1 MKKPQPA
8 RSHLPEPSD
17 LQRAQRREIVL
28 MITSE
33 DMSLRLKRLKQEGR
47 LNDHQ
52 ALLDELGDWQNYGL
66 GDLASILHAPYV
78 GSD

>member
-28 MITSE
+28 MITSD
-33 DMSLRLKRLKQEGR
+33 DMSHRLHQ
-47 LNDHQ
+47 LNKEQRHADHE
-52 ALLDELGDWQNYGL
+52 ALIKELGDWLNYGVD
-66 GDLASILHAPYV
+66 DLASILHAPYV
-78 GSD
+78 GRG

>member
-1 MKKPQPA
+1 MKKSQPA

-33 DMSLRLKRLKQEGR
+33 DMNHRLTVLEQSGRDADLQSLL
-47 LNDHQ
+47 
-52 ALLDELGDWQNYGL
+52 AELGDWQNYGKS
-66 GDLASILHAPYV
+66 DLASILHAPYV
-78 GSD
+78 GRD

>member
-1 MKKPQPA
+1 
-8 RSHLPEPSD
+8 
-17 LQRAQRREIVL
+17 

-78 GSD
+78 GSY

>member
-66 GDLASILHAPYV
+66 EDLASILHAPYV

>member
-1 MKKPQPA
+1 MKKQQPA

-33 DMSLRLKRLKQEGR
+33 DMTHRLGQLQREGR
-47 LNDHQ
+47 FADRQ
-52 ALLDELGDWQNYGL
+52 ALLDELGDWQNYGVD
-66 GDLASILHAPYV
+66 DLASILHAPYV
-78 GSD
+78 GRD

>member
-33 DMSLRLKRLKQEGR
+33 DMSHRLKQLKQEGR
-47 LNDHQ
+47 NRDHQ
-52 ALLDELGDWQNYGL
+52 ALLEELGDWQHYGL

-78 GSD
+78 SCD